1 MSTGLQEWR
10 DNNSM
15 EYIKQRLKVVDS
27 WTLLGLL
34 ATLIIACI
42 FFSIQS
48 EYFFTTRN
56 FLNISRAMSIR
67 GILAVSVTMLLISG
81 SLDLSLAAV
90 AAAASMATAS
100 LMNSGYT
107 DIQSFVGGIVT
118 GAILGAINGVIVV
131 KFRIA
136 PIIATLGTLLT
147 FRGLGYVFSGG
158 DSIVIGAQTW
168 AYLGRGTSSFFNLP
182 VAFLVFISILIFF
195 WVLLNYSVVGNYIYS
210 IGSDSDPC
218 RYVGIN
224 VDRIRFTLF
233 VFSAVIAAFG
243 GLILLSQGGTAQPRA
258 LQGAE
263 LDIIAAVLL
272 GGVNLKGG
280 KGSLFGTFLGMC
292 IIGVINNGTILLNV
306 PAYWQMVFRGTI
318 LIIAVTLDSFRKGG
332 GYR

>member
-1 MSTGLQEWR
+1 
-10 DNNSM
+10 M
-15 EYIKQRLKVVDS
+15 ESIKQRLKLIDS
-27 WTLLGLL
+27 WTLIGLV
-34 ATLIIACI
+34 ATLFVAVI
-42 FFSIQS
+42 FFSTQS

-56 FLNISRAMSIR
+56 FLNISRAISIR

-107 DIQSFVGGIVT
+107 DVQAFIGGIIT
-118 GAILGAINGVIVV
+118 GGLLGATNGLIVV
-131 KFRIA
+131 KFRIP

-168 AYLGRGTSSFFNLP
+168 AYLGRGTSIFNLP
-182 VAFLVFISILIFF
+182 VSFIVFMSVLIFF
-195 WVLLNYSVVGNYIYS
+195 WAVLNFSVVGNYIYS
-210 IGSDSDPC
+210 IGSDPDPC

-224 VDRIRFTLF
+224 VDRIRFSLF
-233 VFSAVIAAFG
+233 VFSAIIAAFA

-272 GGVNLKGG
+272 GGVNLRGG
-280 KGSLFGTFLGMC
+280 KGSLVGTFLGMC

>member
-1 MSTGLQEWR
+1 
-10 DNNSM
+10 
-15 EYIKQRLKVVDS
+15 
-27 WTLLGLL
+27 
-34 ATLIIACI
+34 
-42 FFSIQS
+42 
-48 EYFFTTRN
+48 
-56 FLNISRAMSIR
+56 
-67 GILAVSVTMLLISG
+67 
-81 SLDLSLAAV
+81 
-90 AAAASMATAS
+90 MATAS

-107 DIQSFVGGIVT
+107 DVQAFIGGIIT
-118 GAILGAINGVIVV
+118 GGLLGATNGLIVV
-131 KFRIA
+131 KFRIP

-168 AYLGRGTSSFFNLP
+168 AYLGRGTSIFNLP
-182 VAFLVFISILIFF
+182 VSFIVFMSVLIFF
-195 WVLLNYSVVGNYIYS
+195 RAVLNFSVVGNYIYS
-210 IGSDSDPC
+210 IGSDPDPC

-224 VDRIRFTLF
+224 VDRIRFSLF
-233 VFSAVIAAFG
+233 VFSAIIAAFA

-272 GGVNLKGG
+272 GGVNLRGG
-280 KGSLFGTFLGMC
+280 KGSLVGTFLGMC

-306 PAYWQMVFRGTI
+306 PAYWQMVFRGII

>member
-1 MSTGLQEWR
+1 
-10 DNNSM
+10 M
-15 EYIKQRLKVVDS
+15 EYIKQRLKLIDS
-27 WTLLGLL
+27 WTLIGLL
-34 ATLIIACI
+34 ATLLVAII
-42 FFSIQS
+42 FFSPQS
-48 EYFFTTRN
+48 EYFFATRN
-56 FLNISRAMSIR
+56 FLNISRAISIR

-90 AAAASMATAS
+90 AAAAAMATAS
-100 LMNSGYT
+100 LMNSGYS
-107 DIQSFVGGIVT
+107 DVQSFAGGIAT
-118 GAILGAINGVIVV
+118 GAILGAINGLIVV
-131 KFRIA
+131 KFRIP

-168 AYLGRGTSSFFNLP
+168 AYLGRGSGIFNLP
-182 VAFLVFISILIFF
+182 VSFIVFSLILVFF
-195 WVLLNYSVVGNYIYS
+195 WAVLNYSVVGNYIYS
-210 IGSDSDPC
+210 IGSDPDPC

-224 VDRIRFTLF
+224 VDTIRFALF
-233 VFSAVIAAFG
+233 VFSATVAAFG

-272 GGVNLKGG
+272 GGVNLRGG
-280 KGSLFGTFLGMC
+280 KGSLVGTFLGMC

>member
-1 MSTGLQEWR
+1 
-10 DNNSM
+10 M
-15 EYIKQRLKVVDS
+15 EYIKLKLKVVAS
-27 WTLLGLL
+27 WTLIGLV
-34 ATLIIACI
+34 ATLFIACI

-56 FLNISRAMSIR
+56 FLNISRAISIR

-100 LMNSGYT
+100 LMNSGFT
-107 DIQSFVGGIVT
+107 STQSFVGGIVT
-118 GAILGAINGVIVV
+118 GGILGAINGVIVV
-131 KFRIA
+131 KFRIP

-168 AYLGRGTSSFFNLP
+168 AYLGRGTSPFFNLP
-182 VAFLVFISILIFF
+182 VAFLVFIAILIFF
-195 WVLLNYSVVGNYIYS
+195 WVVLNYSVVGNYIYS

-224 VDRIRFTLF
+224 VDRIRFFLF
-233 VFSAVIAAFG
+233 IFSAVIAAFG

-258 LQGAE
+258 LQGA
-263 LDIIAAVLL
+263 AVLL

-280 KGSLFGTFLGMC
+280 KGSLVGTFLGMC

-306 PAYWQMVFRGTI
+306 PAYWQMVFRGSI

>member
-1 MSTGLQEWR
+1 M
-10 DNNSM
+10 
-15 EYIKQRLKVVDS
+15 
-27 WTLLGLL
+27 
-34 ATLIIACI
+34 
-42 FFSIQS
+42 
-48 EYFFTTRN
+48 
-56 FLNISRAMSIR
+56 
-67 GILAVSVTMLLISG
+67 
-81 SLDLSLAAV
+81 LSL
-90 AAAASMATAS
+90 SIMFHQEKIY
-100 LMNSGYT
+100 N
-107 DIQSFVGGIVT
+107 F
-118 GAILGAINGVIVV
+118 IVV
-131 KFRIA
+131 KFRIP

-168 AYLGRGTSSFFNLP
+168 AYLGRGTSIFNLP
-182 VAFLVFISILIFF
+182 VSFIVFMSVLIFF
-195 WVLLNYSVVGNYIYS
+195 WAVLNFSVVGNYIYS
-210 IGSDSDPC
+210 IGSDPDPC

-224 VDRIRFTLF
+224 VDRIRFSLF
-233 VFSAVIAAFG
+233 VFSAIIAAFA

-272 GGVNLKGG
+272 GGVNLRGG
-280 KGSLFGTFLGMC
+280 KGSLVGTFLGMC

>member
-1 MSTGLQEWR
+1 
-10 DNNSM
+10 M
-15 EYIKQRLKVVDS
+15 ESIKQRLKLIDS
-27 WTLLGLL
+27 WTLIGLV
-34 ATLIIACI
+34 ATLFVAVI
-42 FFSIQS
+42 FFSTQS

-56 FLNISRAMSIR
+56 FLNISRAISIR

-107 DIQSFVGGIVT
+107 DVQAFIGGIIT
-118 GAILGAINGVIVV
+118 GGLLGATNGLIVV
-131 KFRIA
+131 KFRIP

-168 AYLGRGTSSFFNLP
+168 AYLGRGTSIFDLP
-182 VAFLVFISILIFF
+182 VSFIVFMSVLIFF
-195 WVLLNYSVVGNYIYS
+195 WAVLNFSVVGNYIYS
-210 IGSDSDPC
+210 IGSDPDPC

-224 VDRIRFTLF
+224 VDRIRFSLF
-233 VFSAVIAAFG
+233 VFSAIIAAFA

-272 GGVNLKGG
+272 GGVNLRGG
-280 KGSLFGTFLGMC
+280 KGSLVGTFLGMC

>member
-1 MSTGLQEWR
+1 
-10 DNNSM
+10 M
-15 EYIKQRLKVVDS
+15 ESIKQRLKLIDS
-27 WTLLGLL
+27 WTLIGLV
-34 ATLIIACI
+34 ATLFVAII
-42 FFSIQS
+42 FFSTQS

-56 FLNISRAMSIR
+56 FLNISRAISIR

-107 DIQSFVGGIVT
+107 DVQAFIGGIIT
-118 GAILGAINGVIVV
+118 GGLLGATNGLIVV
-131 KFRIA
+131 KFRIP

-168 AYLGRGTSSFFNLP
+168 AYLGRGTSIFNLP
-182 VAFLVFISILIFF
+182 VSFIVFMSVLIFF
-195 WVLLNYSVVGNYIYS
+195 WAVLNFSVVGNYIYS
-210 IGSDSDPC
+210 IGSDPDPC

-224 VDRIRFTLF
+224 VDRIRFSLF
-233 VFSAVIAAFG
+233 VFSAIIAAFA

-272 GGVNLKGG
+272 GGVNLRGG
-280 KGSLFGTFLGMC
+280 KGSLVGTFLGMC

>member
-1 MSTGLQEWR
+1 
-10 DNNSM
+10 M
-15 EYIKQRLKVVDS
+15 ESIKQRLKLIDS
-27 WTLLGLL
+27 WTLIGLV
-34 ATLIIACI
+34 ATLFVAVI
-42 FFSIQS
+42 FFSTQS

-56 FLNISRAMSIR
+56 FLNISRAISIR

-107 DIQSFVGGIVT
+107 DVQAFIGGIIT
-118 GAILGAINGVIVV
+118 GGLLGATNGLIVV
-131 KFRIA
+131 KFRIP

-168 AYLGRGTSSFFNLP
+168 AYLGRGTSIFNLP
-182 VAFLVFISILIFF
+182 VSFIVFMSVIIFF
-195 WVLLNYSVVGNYIYS
+195 WGVLNYTVVGNYIYS
-210 IGSDSDPC
+210 IGSDPDPC

-224 VDRIRFTLF
+224 VDRIRFSLF
-233 VFSAVIAAFG
+233 VFSAIIAAFA

-272 GGVNLKGG
+272 GGVNLRGG
-280 KGSLFGTFLGMC
+280 KGSLVGTFLGMC

-306 PAYWQMVFRGTI
+306 PAYWQMVFRGII

>member
-1 MSTGLQEWR
+1 
-10 DNNSM
+10 M
-15 EYIKQRLKVVDS
+15 ESIKQRLKLIDS
-27 WTLLGLL
+27 WTLIGLV
-34 ATLIIACI
+34 ATLFVAVI
-42 FFSIQS
+42 FFSTQS

-56 FLNISRAMSIR
+56 FLNISRAISIR

-107 DIQSFVGGIVT
+107 DVQAFIGGIIT
-118 GAILGAINGVIVV
+118 GGLLGATNGLIVV
-131 KFRIA
+131 KFRIP

-168 AYLGRGTSSFFNLP
+168 AYLGRGTSIFNLP
-182 VAFLVFISILIFF
+182 VSFIVFMSVLIFF
-195 WVLLNYSVVGNYIYS
+195 WGVLNYTVVGNYIYS
-210 IGSDSDPC
+210 IGSDPDPC

-224 VDRIRFTLF
+224 VDRIRFSLF
-233 VFSAVIAAFG
+233 VFSAIIAAFA
-243 GLILLSQGGTAQPRA
+243 GLILLSQVGTAQPRA

-272 GGVNLKGG
+272 GGVNLRGG
-280 KGSLFGTFLGMC
+280 KGSLVGTFLGMC

-306 PAYWQMVFRGTI
+306 PAYWQMVFRGII